1 MSNPLT
7 GVREGMNVLDR
18 SGVKIGSVEWVK
30 LTDEDP
36 ETSSV
41 EQLSPDTTN
50 AHNDTLVDNILDAF
64 RVDEVPDEIREQLLR
79 KGFIRVDADGI
90 FASDRYVLPEQV
102 TSVVDKDVVL
112 NVEKSDLIKRH

>member
-64 RVDEVPDEIREQLLR
+64 RVDEVPDEMREQLLR
-79 KGFIRVDADGI
+79 KGFIRVDADGL

-102 TSVVDKDVVL
+102 TSVLDKDVVL